1 MNKKVVFLVV
11 LLECIL
17 AVFIVSFFG
26 NAIEDSRKQ
35 ILCKDLYFVTESGE
49 KIEDGEM
56 IEVKLTDSNMSYQL
70 YWVMETDKTSNKE
83 VTFSSSKPNRV
94 KVNELGMITFLEETD
109 VVITIKAIDGSEK
122 MDSITLVPKRG
133 GGVVEIK

>member
-26 NAIEDSRKQ
+26 HAIVDPNKQ
-35 ILCKDLYFVTESGE
+35 VLCQKLYFVDANNEEIADNET
-49 KIEDGEM
+49 IQLT
-56 IEVKLTDSNMSYQL
+56 LTDTNRSYQL

-83 VTFSSSKPNRV
+83 VVFESSNPLV
-94 KVNELGMITFLEETD
+94 KVNAVGLVTFLDD
-109 VVITIKAIDGSEK
+109 VSAVITVKAIDGNGK
-122 MDSITLVPKRG
+122 MDSITLIPKLPD
-133 GGVVEIK
+133 VVVD

>member
-26 NAIEDSRKQ
+26 HAIVDPNKQ
-35 ILCKDLYFVTESGE
+35 VLCQKLYFVDANNEEIADNET
-49 KIEDGEM
+49 IQLT
-56 IEVKLTDSNMSYQL
+56 LTDTNRSYQL

-83 VTFSSSKPNRV
+83 VVFESSNPLV
-94 KVNELGMITFLEETD
+94 KVNAVGLVTFLDD
-109 VVITIKAIDGSEK
+109 VSAVITVKAIDGSGEK
-122 MDSITLVPKRG
+122 DSITLIPKLPD
-133 GGVVEIK
+133 VVVD

>member
-26 NAIEDSRKQ
+26 HAIVDPNKQ
-35 ILCKDLYFVTESGE
+35 VLCQDLYFVDANSE
-49 KIEDGEM
+49 KIADGET
-56 IEVKLTDSNMSYQL
+56 IQLTLTDTNRSYQL

-83 VTFSSSKPNRV
+83 VVFESSNPLV
-94 KVNELGMITFLEETD
+94 KVNAVGLVTFLDD
-109 VVITIKAIDGSEK
+109 VSAVITVKAIDGSGK
-122 MDSITLVPKRG
+122 MDSITLIPKLPD
-133 GGVVEIK
+133 VVVD

>member
-17 AVFIVSFFG
+17 AIFIVSIFG
-26 NAIEDSRKQ
+26 HAIEDSRRQ
-35 ILCKDLYFVTESGE
+35 ILCQDIYFVDANGE

-56 IEVKLTDSNMSYQL
+56 IEYELVGSDINYQL

-83 VTFSSSKPNRV
+83 VVFESSNALV
-94 KVNELGMITFLEETD
+94 KVNSEGLVMFIEEVP
-109 VVITIKAIDGSEK
+109 VVITVRAVDGSGK
-122 MDSITLVPKRG
+122 SDSVTLVPKSG
-133 GGVVEIK
+133 DIVVD